1 LPDPLAPEVIVIQEG
16 AVFVAAQGQ
25 PEGALTLA
33 EPVPPAPAIDWLT
46 GVTV

>member
-1 LPDPLAPEVIVIQEG
+1 MVSQEG
-16 AVFVAAQGQ
+16 AVLVAVQGQ

-33 EPVPPAPAIDWLT
+33 EPVPPAPGKDWLT